1 MGVLYLWYNLHII
14 TLKYILFMKVTKTK
28 IEGVFIIELDIF
40 EDDRGFFVE
49 TYNKERYQENGIDV
63 EFVQDN
69 LSKSSKGVL
78 RGLHFQKEPYA
89 QGKLVQVIKGSVL
102 DVAVDIRHGSK
113 TFGKWVSV
121 KLTGK
126 NKKQF
131 WIPAGFAHGFVSL
144 EDDTIFNYKCTNV
157 YNKESE
163 GAIAWDDADLNIN
176 WQLDQYGI
184 REPIVSEKDRE
195 NVAFCNIDKDFVY
208 EEK

>member
-1 MGVLYLWYNLHII
+1 
-14 TLKYILFMKVTKTK
+14 MKVTKTK
-28 IEGVFIIELDIF
+28 IGGLLVIEPDIF
-40 EDDRGFFVE
+40 GDERGFFVE

-78 RGLHFQKEPYA
+78 RGLHFQKKPYA

-102 DVAVDIRHGSK
+102 DVAVDIRHGSE
-113 TFGKWVSV
+113 TFGEWVSV
-121 KLTGK
+121 KLTEK

-144 EDDTIFNYKCTNV
+144 EDNTIFSYKCTNV

-163 GAIAWDDADLNIN
+163 GAIKWDDAHLDID
-176 WQLDQYGI
+176 WQLNQYGI
-184 REPIVSEKDRE
+184 VEPIVSEKDQK
-195 NVAFCNIDKDFVY
+195 NIAFCDIDKDFVY
-208 EEK
+208 EKK